1 VTLERAVR
9 LNNGTL
15 LQAGEYTIRIPENTQ
30 SPEVEFYTDG
40 RLVAKAQAKVETQP
54 QKNDYTAIE
63 TTNEGHTDVV
73 TAIDPSG
80 LRERLVFSDSNGQSG
95 S

>member
-1 VTLERAVR
+1 
-9 LNNGTL
+9 L

-54 QKNDYTAIE
+54 QKNEYTAIE
-63 TTNEGHTDVV
+63 TTNEGNTDVV

-80 LRERLVFSDSNGQSG
+80 LPERLVFNESSGQSG